1 MSEEENEEKNIEDL
15 YVSEENQK
23 VEINGIEIEYKEL
36 SGIEYTEIV
45 DDLDMEPDDPTS
57 MSNKDFILNMLR
69 KCVVKPENLKIE
81 KLKADV
87 LTKLSSEVQG
97 GLNMEG
103 AMENLGKK

>member
-15 YVSEENQK
+15 YVSEDNKK

-57 MSNKDFILNMLR
+57 MSNKDFILKMLR
-69 KCVVKPENLKIE
+69 KCVVKPEDLKIE